1 MADGIN
7 WDALNRL
14 VGIGVMTSAIIRGAS
29 AGTPTASARRGGL
42 APAIV
47 AAVAAGLQG
56 MEYAP
61 YIRPLGNLVILF
73 AQAEA
78 EWLKLV
84 AEVSGCTEK
93 DARQLLKQMNEAPV
107 RQKIINDLAQ
117 TTGIEGFDLREL
129 SESIEKYYC
138 DRERRNQLMHG
149 EWYVSLLL
157 APGVPRTRRLSPKKD
172 AAVIWGDSTPDDVW
186 QLARRFLDYKRLFS
200 YHTHHLQRKGSCA
213 SDSDVSSDD

>member
-1 MADGIN
+1 MTEETPEQAD
-7 WDALNRL
+7 L
-14 VGIGVMTSAIIRGAS
+14 VD
-29 AGTPTASARRGGL
+29 
-42 APAIV
+42 
-47 AAVAAGLQG
+47 
-56 MEYAP
+56 EYAP
-61 YIRPLGNLVILF
+61 LVRPLGNLVILF

-93 DARQLLKQMNEAPV
+93 EAQQLLKQMDKASA

-129 SESIEKYYC
+129 SEGIESYYC

-172 AAVIWGDSTPDDVW
+172 AAVMWGDLTPDDVW
-186 QLARRFLDYKRLFS
+186 RLAWRFLAYKRLFS
-200 YHTHHLQRKGSCA
+200 YHRYDVQRKGSCA
-213 SDSDVSSDD
+213 SDSHVSLDD

>member
-1 MADGIN
+1 MGEQGEKVTEETPEQAD
-7 WDALNRL
+7 L
-14 VGIGVMTSAIIRGAS
+14 VD
-29 AGTPTASARRGGL
+29 
-42 APAIV
+42 
-47 AAVAAGLQG
+47 Q
-56 MEYAP
+56 YAP
-61 YIRPLGNLVILF
+61 FVRPLGNLVILF

-93 DARQLLKQMNEAPV
+93 EAQQLLKQMNEAPA

-117 TTGIEGFDLREL
+117 TTGIGGFDLREL
-129 SESIEKYYC
+129 SESIESYYR

-157 APGVPRTRRLSPKKD
+157 APGVPGTRSLSPKKD

-186 QLARRFLDYKRLFS
+186 QLAWRFLGYKRLFS
-200 YHTHHLQRKGSCA
+200 YHTHELHRKGSCA